1 MKKII
6 LSVLLISSL
15 NLHSQISVEGGIKG
29 SYNST
34 WLFNKNISD
43 QGTEQDYAAGWGS
56 NYGLGASVYYG
67 SIGLGVDFLMG
78 SHKGGYT
85 GEYPLVGMYQS
96 DVKLNITQIPIL
108 LKLKS
113 KVTGPYVELG
123 AQLNTISK
131 ASYNRTYD
139 NTSLLNVSEGDVMDE
154 YSKTFTSAVLGFG
167 INMRWSESL
176 PLNLHAGIRLNYGFS
191 DAKGVDAQGVSLS
204 EKTVYPTYEK
214 TNALAG
220 GIMVGLNYTFEAKK

>member
-6 LSVLLISSL
+6 LSALLLTSL
-15 NLHSQISVEGGIKG
+15 NVNAQLSIDGGVKG

-43 QGTEQDYAAGWGS
+43 QGVEQDYAAGWGS

-78 SHKGGYT
+78 SHTGGYA
-85 GEYPLVGMYQS
+85 GEYPLVGTYQS
-96 DVKLNITQIPIL
+96 NVKLNMTQIPIL
-108 LKLKS
+108 LKFKS

-123 AQLNTISK
+123 AQFNTISK
-131 ASYNRTYD
+131 ATYNRNYD
-139 NTSLLNVSEGDVMDE
+139 NSSLLNVTDGEVSDE
-154 YSKTFTSAVLGFG
+154 YSKSFTSAVLGFG

-176 PLNLHAGIRLNYGFS
+176 PLNIHAGLRLNYGFS

-204 EKTVYPTYEK
+204 EKLVYPTYEK
-214 TNALAG
+214 TNAVSG
-220 GIMVGLNYTFEAKK
+220 GILVGLTYVFEPKK

>member
-43 QGTEQDYAAGWGS
+43 QGTEQDYTAGWGS

-67 SIGLGVDFLMG
+67 PIGFGVEFLRG
-78 SHKGGYT
+78 THTGGYAGDFAGKYT
-85 GEYPLVGMYQS
+85 S
-96 DVKLNITQIPIL
+96 NVKLNVAQIPLL

-113 KVTGPYVELG
+113 KGGGYVELG
-123 AQLNTISK
+123 AQVNSISK
-131 ASYNRTYD
+131 ATYTFD
-139 NTSLLNVSEGDVMDE
+139 YTDSDIFDGTSDE
-154 YSKTFTSAVLGFG
+154 KNNYSSSFTSAILGFG
-167 INMRWSESL
+167 ANVQLTKAI
-176 PLNLHAGIRLNYGFS
+176 PLALNVGIRLQYGFS
-191 DAKGVDAQGVSLS
+191 DAKGVDALGFNLDN
-204 EKTVYPTYEK
+204 KIVYPTYEK

-220 GIMVGLNYTFEAKK
+220 GILVGLNYTFEAKK